1 MVAIYNITHPDNTT
15 EHFTQ
20 YSNFNRLGSTF
31 PKYYSHVWWRIG
43 VSRKLSPGNFCTFAK
58 ISGEFAKA
66 LKITFLGLK
75 TIYILKCNIWSC
87 NWFPPSLFTHRIILM
102 GVPLWY
108 YVWKT
113 AHLDKLR
120 GSVPLIFLQVCQ
132 FCYLH
137 IVSFTLTIT
146 PLCE

>member
-1 MVAIYNITHPDNTT
+1 MYYFASNDRFDLVPSTSTSHFPQLITNSHHAWWPVTSMWGITDN
-15 EHFTQ
+15 
-20 YSNFNRLGSTF
+20 STF
-31 PKYYSHVWWRIG
+31 PQCYSHVWWRIC
-43 VSRKLSPGNFCTFAK
+43 VSQKLSLGNFCTIAK

-66 LKITFLGLK
+66 LKMTFLGLK

-113 AHLDKLR
+113 AHLDNYFVWIMK
-120 GSVPLIFLQVCQ
+120 I
-132 FCYLH
+132 
-137 IVSFTLTIT
+137 
-146 PLCE
+146 